1 MSQTFNA
8 LNGQELKKAI
18 LASIEL
24 ELERSGEFKLNITY
38 PWVRWDANV
47 RVLSYPKQGM
57 NDEPAINVTASE
69 TKVGLDQILVPKG
82 EPDVVLDLNLGRTVN
97 TPDAEREKTS
107 QPIPTQAVAAGGVI
121 VDKPVL
127 SPKSPLLKP
136 AVHIDLLGKEIKTKP
151 LSLPNAGSPI
161 GVPGIDGSAV

>member
-24 ELERSGEFKLNITY
+24 ELDRCGEFKLNITY

-47 RVLSYPKQGM
+47 RVLSYPKQSM
-57 NDEPAINVTASE
+57 TDEPAINLTA
-69 TKVGLDQILVPKG
+69 VGEQIGAGVEKIPAG
-82 EPDVVLDLNLGRTVN
+82 EPEVVLDLNLGRTVN

-107 QPIPTQAVAAGGVI
+107 QPIPTQGVAAGGVT

-136 AVHIDLLGKEIKTKP
+136 VVKIDLQGKEIKAKP
-151 LSLPNAGSPI
+151 VDNGSPVGI
-161 GVPGIDGSAV
+161 GGIDGSAA